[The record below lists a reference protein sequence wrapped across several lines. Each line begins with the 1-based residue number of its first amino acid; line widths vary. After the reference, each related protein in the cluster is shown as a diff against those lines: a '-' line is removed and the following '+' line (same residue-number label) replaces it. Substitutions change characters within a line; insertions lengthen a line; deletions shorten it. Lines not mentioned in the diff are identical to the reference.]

1 MTPTL
6 KTHPNYRPKLSNPR
20 QVHLSEPLIYED
32 DDYIIEVFAGYDG
45 SDGGTLPRLS
55 WSLLG
60 ITPTDGRCIYGFL
73 CHDFLFQSHLL
84 SCLESNRVLARIL
97 AIHPS
102 CEDIQQDLINWHVW
116 TYGWIPY
123 TLKSRRTISKTRKF
137 GKVTRKRHLS
147 PAVLK

>member
-1 MTPTL
+1 MKTTL
-6 KTHPNYRPKLSNPR
+6 KTHPSYRPSLGDPR
-20 QVHLSEPLIYED
+20 NVCLTENLIYED
-32 DDYIIEVFAGYDG
+32 DDYIIEIFAGYSG
-45 SDGGTLPRLS
+45 SDGGSLPRLS

-73 CHDFLFQSHLL
+73 IHDFLFQTHYL
-84 SCLESNRVLARIL
+84 SYLESNKVLARIL

-116 TYGWIPY
+116 AYGWIPY
-123 TLKSRRTISKTRKF
+123 LLKSRRTISKTRKF

-147 PAVLK
+147 PAVLI